1 MLKRLKDCFCSSSMI
16 FFLTVSVLVLNL
28 STVFISDL
36 SAQGGMK
43 GRLIDEALK
52 INAVRRGDL
61 SIRSDLFTNPF
72 ALSYFRRWMDNPIN
86 APIEAQAKAMSIL
99 AKCEDPLLWIKELA
113 TLSDLNMI
121 GPIPLKKYARHEFT
135 APWQLKEAIY
145 LILDAIYTANL
156 RLGALK
162 AGISSENMSLIESL
176 VLHEAYIGRD
186 SEGKIERS
194 LSISEQRQA
203 IAVAENV
210 NMADIFAAGLTIIG
224 AVAKARELLTKTDKW
239 QKEVSSFSFMTDLG
253 KVEIGGKG
261 PDVHQDAAT
270 LIIDLGGNDVYK
282 GKTASGANGK
292 CSLVLDLGGDDLY
305 VGEDCTQGSG
315 VWGIGILYD
324 LDGNDLYRAGSC
336 SQGAG
341 LFGLGL
347 IIDGGGTDTYL
358 GTKFVQ
364 AASSWGWGGLIDL
377 GGEDTYS
384 CQHSGQA
391 YSGVLGISCLCDI
404 KGNDKYLS
412 GVKAPDPREPDM
424 NKSFS
429 QGFSFGMRNLA
440 AGGFAILADKSGND
454 LYQCQYFG
462 QGASYWMGIGVLY
475 DETGKDTYVA
485 RRYAQGAGIHFS
497 FGLLMDAAGN
507 DHISS
512 WGVSQGCGHDYGIGI
527 LINEMGNDTYVSD
540 WLSMGASQANGVG
553 IFVDNSGDDGYE
565 SNTGMAVGNFIESRR
580 SGGIGLFMDAHGKD
594 RYSVN
599 GANNTVWGMNRW
611 SIGIDG
617 ESGGMS
623 GINII
628 TPLAATIISEEA
640 EKKKREEKNDL
651 ASRLG
656 ISEEMPYPSDI
667 KEMIS
672 IASHWG
678 LEKDIPREASEKI
691 FSLPPERSTP
701 VVVEFISTP
710 SIMTLIFMERFFK
723 VHAFHALSELV
734 EKMRNLDPVAKVR
747 AFYFLGLLKD
757 SRVLDYFAEALNDP
771 SWEIRSAAIRAI
783 GEVLNIRRLK
793 VLVPMMQA
801 FDEALAQNNPG
812 IIKRYLGND
821 DSRVNEVLSVVVRTI
836 PLEYKTYK
844 RYEEMSSIEKRE
856 KIMNDFAAFVFKNLD
871 KILPVLERWVADIN
885 HSSEISERLMPYVVD
900 LDPAVRKS
908 AVYSLGQMNYR
919 PAIPEIMALFKDPH
933 LWVRDTA
940 VLSLAL
946 FQDEALYPLA
956 QSLRRESPSFKILAM
971 DVLARIKSNQS
982 KTLAERYLD
991 DADENVR
998 RAARKALSSFN
1009 IK

>member
-1 MLKRLKDCFCSSSMI
+1 MLKRLKDCFCSQSMI
-16 FFLTVSVLVLNL
+16 FSLTASVLVLNL
-28 STVFISDL
+28 STLFISDL
-36 SAQGGMK
+36 AAQGGMK
-43 GRLIDEALK
+43 DRLIDEALK
-52 INAVRRGDL
+52 INAVQRGDL
-61 SIRSDLFTNPF
+61 SIRSDLYTNPF
-72 ALSYFRRWMDNPIN
+72 ALRHFRRWMDNPMN
-86 APIEAQAKAMSIL
+86 APGEAQAKAMSIF
-99 AKCEDPLLWIKELA
+99 AKCEDPLSWIKELA
-113 TLSDLNMI
+113 MLGDLNII
-121 GPIPLKKYARHEFT
+121 GPIPLKKYDRHEFT
-135 APWQLKEAIY
+135 APWQLKEAIC

-162 AGISSENMSLIESL
+162 AEISSEDISLIESL
-176 VLHEAYIGRD
+176 VLPEACIGRD
-186 SEGKIERS
+186 SEGKTERS
-194 LSISEQRQA
+194 LGLSEQRQA

-210 NMADIFAAGLTIIG
+210 NREDIFAAGLTIIG
-224 AVAKARELLTKTDKW
+224 AVVKAKELLTKTDKW

-253 KVEIGGKG
+253 KVEIGGIG

-270 LIIDLGGNDVYK
+270 LIIDLGGNDIYK
-282 GKTASGANGK
+282 GKIASGINGK

-341 LFGLGL
+341 LFGLGM
-347 IIDGGGTDTYL
+347 IIDGGGIDTYL

-391 YSGVLGISCLCDI
+391 YSGVLGVSCLCDV

-412 GVKAPDPREPDM
+412 GFRAPDPREPDM

-429 QGFSFGMRNLA
+429 QGFSSGIRNLA

-462 QGASYWMGIGVLY
+462 QGSSYWMGIGVLY

-527 LINEMGNDTYVSD
+527 LINEAGNDTYVSD

-580 SGGIGLFMDAHGKD
+580 SGGIGLFIDADGKD
-594 RYSVN
+594 RYSMN

-617 ESGGMS
+617 ASWGMS

-628 TPLAATIISEEA
+628 VPAAATIINEEA
-640 EKKKREEKNDL
+640 EKEKREEKNDL
-651 ASRLG
+651 ARRLE
-656 ISEEMPYPSDI
+656 ISEEMPYPLNI

-672 IASHWG
+672 VASHWG
-678 LEKDIPREASEKI
+678 FEKEIPREAGEKLL
-691 FSLPPERSTP
+691 SLPPERSTP

-723 VHAFHALSELV
+723 IHAFHAMSELV
-734 EKMRNLDPVAKVR
+734 RKIRNPDPVAKLR

-757 SRVLDYFAEALNDP
+757 SRVLEYFVEGLNDP
-771 SWEIRSAAIRAI
+771 SWKIRSAAVRAI
-783 GEVLNIRRLK
+783 GEALNIGRLK
-793 VLVPMMQA
+793 VLVPMMQT
-801 FDEALAQNNPG
+801 FDEALAQNNPD

-821 DSRVNEVLSVVVRTI
+821 DSKVNEMLSVVVRTI
-836 PLEYKTYK
+836 PLEYKNYK
-844 RYEEMSSIEKRE
+844 RYAEMSSIKKKE
-856 KIMNDFAAFVFKNLD
+856 KIVNDFVAFLSNNLD

-885 HSSEISERLMPYVVD
+885 HSSEISERLMPTIVD

-908 AVYSLGQMNYR
+908 AAYSLGQMNYR
-919 PAIPEIMALFKDPH
+919 PAIPEIIALLKDPH

-956 QSLRRESPSFKILAM
+956 QSLRRESPPFRILAM
-971 DVLARIKSNQS
+971 DVLAQIKSKQS
-982 KTLAERYLD
+982 KTLVERYLD
-991 DADENVR
+991 DADEGVR
-998 RAARKALSSFN
+998 RAARKAFSSL
-1009 IK
+1009 